1 MIIYKPKEFAEKIG
15 VTVRTL
21 QQWDRDD
28 KLIANRNPKDRRYY
42 THQQYID
49 YIDDTNDVH
58 IDVNDISLPDL
69 REHVQ
74 QSSNGVLRYLDS
86 VSDITGRDDDLK
98 TLSYNMNRLDK
109 MATLLIANS
118 GVGKST
124 LCKSYPS
131 YSEANIGK
139 TVDMFQLDL
148 KYIINDGYATLMK
161 KLESILGTLKQY
173 EQELE
178 SYAIDSEVV
187 LFIDDIHQLMVVFNQ
202 YTNAGDSMLRELL
215 ERIRLDFRLVATTT
229 QLEYSRYI
237 GNYDDLDKCFNKTQL
252 KTLPRSD
259 VLQILKSWLHQNVG
273 HDLTDI
279 VDDDTLHYILDVSQ
293 KHLPNLNEPMRSL
306 NILTCLH
313 SIYTVENRKMDKAM
327 VQDLFLKLYNIDC
340 SNEENDKIEKGR
352 F

>member
-21 QQWDRDD
+21 QQWDRDG

-42 THQQYID
+42 THQQYVD
-49 YIDDTNDVH
+49 YIDDTNDVN
-58 IDVNDISLPDL
+58 IDVEDVSLSDL

-98 TLSYNMNRLDK
+98 ALSYNMNRLDK
-109 MATLLIANS
+109 MATLLIASS

-124 LCKSYPS
+124 LCKAYPT
-131 YSEANIGK
+131 YSETNIGK
-139 TVDMFQLDL
+139 TIDMFQLDL

-178 SYAIDSEVV
+178 NYALDSEVV
-187 LFIDDIHQLMVVFNQ
+187 LYIDDIHQLMVIFNQ

-229 QLEYSRYI
+229 QLEYSKYI
-237 GNYDDLDKCFNKTQL
+237 GNYSELDRCFNTTYL
-252 KTLPRSD
+252 RTLSESD

-273 HDLTDI
+273 HDLTSI
-279 VDDDTLHYILDVSQ
+279 IDDDTLQYILDVGQ
-293 KHLPNLNEPMRSL
+293 KHLSNLNEPMRSL

-313 SIYTVENRKMDKAM
+313 SVYTVENRKMDKAM
-327 VQDLFLKLYNIDC
+327 VQDLLLKLYGLDC
-340 SNEENDKIEKGR
+340 SDEESNDIKKGR

>member
-21 QQWDRDD
+21 QQWDRDG

-58 IDVNDISLPDL
+58 VNVNDISLPDL

-86 VSDITGRDDDLK
+86 VSDIIGRDDDLK

-109 MATLLIANS
+109 IATLLIAGS

-124 LCKSYPS
+124 LCKAYPT
-131 YSEANIGK
+131 YSETNIGK
-139 TVDMFQLDL
+139 TIDMFQLDL
-148 KYIINDGYATLMK
+148 KYIINDGYATLTK
-161 KLESILGTLKQY
+161 KLEHVLNILKQY

-178 SYAIDSEVV
+178 SYALDSEVV
-187 LFIDDIHQLMVVFNQ
+187 LFIDDIHQLMTVFNQ

-215 ERIRLDFRLVATTT
+215 ERIRLDFRIIATTT
-229 QLEYSRYI
+229 QLEYSKYI
-237 GNYDDLDKCFNKTQL
+237 GNYNELDRCFNTTYL
-252 KTLPRSD
+252 KTLSESD

-273 HDLTDI
+273 RDLTDI
-279 VDDDTLHYILDVSQ
+279 VDEDTLHYIF
-293 KHLPNLNEPMRSL
+293 R
-306 NILTCLH
+306 
-313 SIYTVENRKMDKAM
+313 Y
-327 VQDLFLKLYNIDC
+327 
-340 SNEENDKIEKGR
+340 
-352 F
+352 

>member
-21 QQWDRDD
+21 QQWDRDG

-58 IDVNDISLPDL
+58 IDVDDFSLPDL

-86 VSDITGRDDDLK
+86 VSDIEGRDDDLK
-98 TLSYNMNRLDK
+98 ALSYNMNRLDK
-109 MATLLIANS
+109 MATLLIADG

-124 LCKSYPS
+124 LCKAYPK
-131 YSEANIGK
+131 YSEDNIGK
-139 TVDMFQLDL
+139 TIDMFQLDL
-148 KYIINDGYATLMK
+148 KYIIDDGYATLTK
-161 KLESILGTLKQY
+161 KLDSVLNVLKHY

-178 SYAIDSEVV
+178 NYVLDSEVV

-215 ERIRLDFRLVATTT
+215 ERIRLDFRLIATTT
-229 QLEYSRYI
+229 QLEYSKYI
-237 GNYDDLDKCFNKTQL
+237 GNYDELNRCFNTTQL
-252 KTLPRSD
+252 KTLSKSD
-259 VLQILKSWLHQNVG
+259 VLQILESWLHQNVG

-279 VDDDTLHYILDVSQ
+279 VDNDTLHYILDVSQ
-293 KHLPNLNEPMRSL
+293 KHLPDFNEPMRSL

-313 SIYTVENRKMDKAM
+313 SMYTVENRKMDKPM
-327 VQDLFLKLYNIDC
+327 VQDLFLKLYDIDC
-340 SNEENDKIEKGR
+340 SDEEINKIEKGR